1 MKMFIAILF
10 ALVPSVAM
18 SQEMSKDDMIMEF
31 KDIASL
37 SAAEVLGCGET
48 KKEAV
53 RKFNVI
59 FDIFMLD
66 KAKEEGYDIDI
77 GDIEGWK
84 LTTILVQ
91 YEAMKG
97 MECRQINNY
106 IDEFSDT
113 TRYVENMYTYYTP
126 NGAI

>member
-1 MKMFIAILF
+1 MKTFIAMLF

-18 SQEMSKDDMIMEF
+18 GQEMNKDDMIMEF

-48 KKEAV
+48 KKETV

-66 KAKEEGYDIDI
+66 KAKEEGYDVDI

-84 LTTILVQ
+84 LTTLLVQ
-91 YEAMKG
+91 YGAMKG
-97 MECRQINNY
+97 MECKQINDY
-106 IDEFSDT
+106 IDDFSDT
-113 TRYVENMYTYYTP
+113 ARYVENMYAYYTP